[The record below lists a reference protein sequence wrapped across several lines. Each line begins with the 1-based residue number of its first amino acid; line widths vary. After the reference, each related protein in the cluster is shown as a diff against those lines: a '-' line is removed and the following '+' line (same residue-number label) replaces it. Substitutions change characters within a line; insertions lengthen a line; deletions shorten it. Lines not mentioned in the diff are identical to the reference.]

1 MAQKTT
7 PMLKNL
13 RFILWGLVLVV
24 GIGATALYFL
34 KPPERPVGLF
44 GGSFTL
50 HTIDGGDFTEND
62 LIGTPSLMYF
72 GYTFCP
78 DVCPTTL
85 AEIMG
90 WKAELKLGPEDLRVI
105 MVTVDPERD
114 TPENL
119 RLYLDAF
126 DPEFIGLTGTVD
138 ETEAAKKAFGV
149 FSQKVVTDDVT
160 GYLVDHT
167 ASVFLIGKDGRFE
180 GTIAFGEDS
189 ESAVAKIR
197 RLIGA

>member
-1 MAQKTT
+1 MAKTSSAT
-7 PMLKNL
+7 LKNI

-24 GIGATALYFL
+24 GLGATALYFL

-44 GGSFTL
+44 GSAFTL
-50 HTIDGGDFTEND
+50 HTIDGKDFTEKD
-62 LIGTPSLMYF
+62 LVGTPTLMYF

-90 WKAELKLGPEDLRVI
+90 WKAELAVGPEDLRVI

-126 DPEFIGLTGTVD
+126 DPDFIGLDRHRGRDRSRQEGVRRVL
-138 ETEAAKKAFGV
+138 AK
-149 FSQKVVTDDVT
+149 
-160 GYLVDHT
+160 
-167 ASVFLIGKDGRFE
+167 GRH
-180 GTIAFGEDS
+180 
-189 ESAVAKIR
+189 R
-197 RLIGA
+197 